1 LESKKILENLKY
13 SQKGMVHTPQRRFK
27 EMSSAKL
34 RSSKNPVITSWLA
47 RQLEKEIPDLD
58 LYGSERRLLDFAYQ
72 DLETCIKSKWR
83 GIDSDEVEKALNTED
98 RQKEIKEF
106 LKVWTKQWLEKWRER
121 VTLCQKMPQFSL
133 AHLKT
138 KRKAKKIFKR
148 MEKGQEL
155 KKLVVQKLINE
166 GEVCMA
172 ELIAENLII
181 EEIAYR
187 LKMNGGKTPTDKITL
202 EPWHILQE
210 VLPRIKRLT
219 ERKIPLI
226 HLKLMMDV

>member
-1 LESKKILENLKY
+1 
-13 SQKGMVHTPQRRFK
+13 MVHTPRRRFK
-27 EMSSAKL
+27 EMPSAKH
-34 RSSKNPVITSWLA
+34 RASRNPVIMPWLA
-47 RQLEKEIPDLD
+47 RELEKEIPDLD

-72 DLETCIKSKWR
+72 DLETCIKLKWK
-83 GIDSDEVEKALNTED
+83 GTNSDDIEEALNTED
-98 RQKEIKEF
+98 RQEEIREF

-133 AHLKT
+133 RHIKT
-138 KRKAKKIFKR
+138 KRKAMKIFKR
-148 MEKGQEL
+148 MKEGQEL

-172 ELIAENLII
+172 DLIAENLII

-187 LKMNGGKTPTDKITL
+187 LNMSGGKMPNDKITL

-210 VLPRIKRLT
+210 VLPRVKRLT
-219 ERKIPLI
+219 ERKTPLI
-226 HLKLMMDV
+226 HLKLMMDVR

>member
-1 LESKKILENLKY
+1 
-13 SQKGMVHTPQRRFK
+13 MP
-27 EMSSAKL
+27 SAKL
-34 RSSKNPVITSWLA
+34 RASRNPVIMPLLA
-47 RQLEKEIPDLD
+47 KELEKEIPDLD
-58 LYGSERRLLDFAYQ
+58 LYGSERRLLDFAYH
-72 DLETCIKSKWR
+72 DLETCLKMKR
-83 GIDSDEVEKALNTED
+83 RDTNSDDIEKALNTED
-98 RQKEIKEF
+98 RQEETKEF

-133 AHLKT
+133 AHLKN

-155 KKLVVQKLINE
+155 KKMVVKKLINK

-181 EEIAYR
+181 EEIAYC

-202 EPWHILQE
+202 EPWHLLQE
-210 VLPRIKRLT
+210 VLPGVKRLT
-219 ERKIPLI
+219 ERKTPLI
-226 HLKLMMDV
+226 HLRLMKDV

>member
-1 LESKKILENLKY
+1 
-13 SQKGMVHTPQRRFK
+13 MP
-27 EMSSAKL
+27 SAKL
-34 RSSKNPVITSWLA
+34 RASRNPVIMPLLA
-47 RQLEKEIPDLD
+47 GELEKEIPDLD
-58 LYGSERRLLDFAYQ
+58 IYGSERRLLDFAYQ
-72 DLETCIKSKWR
+72 DLETWLKLKLR
-83 GIDSDEVEKALNTED
+83 DTNSDDIEEALNTED
-98 RQKEIKEF
+98 RQEEIKEF

-121 VTLCQKMPQFSL
+121 VTLCQKMPRFSL

-148 MEKGQEL
+148 MEEGQEL

-166 GEVCMA
+166 GEVCMP

-187 LKMNGGKTPTDKITL
+187 LRMNKGKAPADKITL
-202 EPWHILQE
+202 EPWHILQQ
-210 VLPRIKRLT
+210 VLPRVKRLT
-219 ERKIPLI
+219 ERKTPLI